1 MKVIKQL
8 KYEIDMETNMN
19 TQKPI
24 KELKEAIDLNFEGE
38 DINKVETMDLY
49 FYKFEAD
56 KIIKSLKEENE
67 KLKKENKELLTEE
80 CEWCGFSTEQR
91 YEVGGYLHE
100 LRVLSDDYD
109 KLKKEMEDIKKENKK
124 LIARQKKDLKQIDL
138 LLGRIEELAFEED

>member
-19 TQKPI
+19 TQKAI
-24 KELKEAIDLNFEGE
+24 KEPKIARTLYETLCAEG
-38 DINKVETMDLY
+38 DDGDYYLMM
-49 FYKFEAD
+49 
-56 KIIKSLKEENE
+56 EENK